1 MNAFNFTVF
10 IKLILYLINV
20 EYDKNKGAYK
30 MQQLRTII
38 ATSDAIPILKALP
51 TDLHPCIY
59 QYIYDEVKVHYW
71 MKKYDWA
78 DTIHTLGDYYG
89 NNLSMIFAYFEYTT
103 GGYMTKCEF
112 LNEIGAYREK
122 TKWRDANGRVIRI
135 EWGWNDDNCD
145 YESVYMAY
153 LCDMIYEQYE
163 MRRDMKGLYKY
174 LAHLIVL
181 WEQMEANHTDS
192 DSE

>member
-1 MNAFNFTVF
+1 
-10 IKLILYLINV
+10 
-20 EYDKNKGAYK
+20 

-71 MKKYDWA
+71 MKKYDWI
-78 DTIHTLGDYYG
+78 DTLHTLGDYYG
-89 NNLSMIFAYFEYTT
+89 KNLSMIFAYFKHTT
-103 GGYMTKCEF
+103 CGYMTESKF
-112 LNEIGAYREK
+112 LYEMGAYREK
-122 TKWRDANGRVIRI
+122 TKWRDVNGGVIRI

-145 YESVYMAY
+145 YDLVYTH
-153 LCDMIYEQYE
+153 LCEMIYEQYK
-163 MRRDMKGLYKY
+163 MQQDMKGLYKY

-192 DSE
+192 ESE